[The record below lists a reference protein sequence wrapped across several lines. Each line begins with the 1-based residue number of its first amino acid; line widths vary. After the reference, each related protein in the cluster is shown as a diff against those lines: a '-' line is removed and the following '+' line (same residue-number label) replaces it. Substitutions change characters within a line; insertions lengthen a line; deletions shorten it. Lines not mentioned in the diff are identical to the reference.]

1 MVGISGAGLSLT
13 DRGDPRI
20 KAEVESLDAIHEFI
34 ACKITVSL
42 DGFGSTLYSAT
53 WFQPYFL
60 PSESHP
66 CCCQRP
72 QRPSKLLFLIDLNE
86 KRSLTSPLPSRE
98 YDEANLTSIQIFGL
112 FLLPLAPLIS
122 QGLTQSCGSP
132 RLHHVFLRR
141 SCRSCCGSSLYVR
154 R

>member
-53 WFQPYFL
+53 CFQPYFL

-66 CCCQRP
+66 CCCQKP
-72 QRPSKLLFLIDLNE
+72 QRPSKLLFLIDLNK

-98 YDEANLTSIQIFGL
+98 YDEANPHVNPDFRSI
-112 FLLPLAPLIS
+112 
-122 QGLTQSCGSP
+122 SP
-132 RLHHVFLRR
+132 PAGTIDFTRVNSVLRL
-141 SCRSCCGSSLYVR
+141 SASPP
-154 R
+154 